1 MPKAGAYRA
10 NSVIYFQGDVSDRI
24 FILQSGRV
32 SLNYNDIETGK
43 DIHDIVQVGE
53 FFGVKSG
60 LGKYPREENAVV
72 QTDATVLAFT
82 IPEFELF
89 SQANTRIIMKMLKVF
104 SNQLRR
110 VHKMVEN
117 LLEHGESLSPE
128 TGLFST
134 GTYYLKNRQY
144 SQARYIFS
152 RYLTYYPTG
161 SLAAEASHY
170 LESAENAS
178 QKFGDG
184 KGPAP
189 MVVDKALRGSTQ
201 KSAAASGTSSRD
213 DPEKEPGEQLSMTA
227 KTYYEGVSLFSQEK
241 YKEALSLF
249 KKIVAG
255 NEDPEYSSKAIYDIG
270 RSLFMLKDYDG
281 AIKHFTGIVQNTP
294 RHPDLV
300 DILYFIGQGWEK
312 KGDVERAKGFYKKIL
327 TMEQD
332 EDAAPRLKAMRA
344 LKRLEAGQNG

>member
-32 SLNYNDIETGK
+32 TLNYNDIETGK
-43 DIHDIVQVGE
+43 DLHDLVQVGE
-53 FFGVKSG
+53 FFGVKSA
-60 LGKYPREENAVV
+60 LGKYPREENALV
-72 QTDATVLAFT
+72 QADATVLVFT
-82 IPEFELF
+82 VPEFEIF

-110 VHKMVEN
+110 VHKQVEN
-117 LLEHGESLSPE
+117 LLEHGESLNPE

-152 RYLTYYPTG
+152 RYLTYFPTG

-170 LESAENAS
+170 LEAAEAGS

-189 MVVDKALRGSTQ
+189 LVVDNSQRG
-201 KSAAASGTSSRD
+201 AAAHGAK
-213 DPEKEPGEQLSMTA
+213 PAHEPGDQLSATA

-241 YKEALSLF
+241 YKEALSVF
-249 KKIVAG
+249 KKIVEA
-255 NEDPEYSSKAIYDIG
+255 NDDPEYSSKAVYDIG
-270 RSLFMLKDYDG
+270 RSLFMLRDYDG
-281 AIKHFTGIVQNTP
+281 AIKHFTAIVQNTP

-300 DILYFIGQGWEK
+300 DILFFIGQGWEK
-312 KGDVERAKGFYKKIL
+312 KGDAERAKGFYKKIVA
-327 TMEQD
+327 MEPD

-344 LKRLEAGQNG
+344 LRRIEEGANG